1 MWTQNVAFQHSFMM
15 TFPEKTSDQHHP
27 ETEDNSRGV
36 PGDELVAVHERGQ
49 GPDGAVLGVQHL
61 ELEAA
66 LMGVGQ
72 APGHV
77 EAGASL

>member
-1 MWTQNVAFQHSFMM
+1 MES
-15 TFPEKTSDQHHP
+15 
-27 ETEDNSRGV
+27 NSRGV